1 MASSIRYDEFLRRAR
16 DVHGDLYDY
25 SLAQANYTTYKGEKI
40 PVICPEHGVF
50 YQTPYHH
57 VYRRQGCRACAGNE
71 TVDFPEF
78 LKRAES
84 VHGDD
89 YEYTEAAKHY
99 TSFKGE
105 KIPILCQK
113 HKYRFW
119 KIPAYHVSRFE
130 GCPYCT
136 VDRNNPLNE
145 PIKNIQ
151 SNLETIIE
159 KFLSGGRK
167 RLESNILE
175 FKTSIWQAFHNQEG
189 YLMEDAS
196 SLDGMGIIKAIC
208 AFLNTNGGTLIIG
221 LQDTPKPKLIGIEV
235 DFKFCKIKN
244 KEGDEEL
251 YLNKL
256 ENLIL
261 EKFQD
266 KSLTDNLV
274 SISLHDYDSMVFC
287 VIETKP
293 SKSPMYIY
301 NNKNKDIKFYRRG
314 EAQSIPL
321 NPVEQHIWI
330 GNKER
335 FPEI

>member
-1 MASSIRYDEFLRRAR
+1 MASSVRYDEFLRRAR
-16 DVHGDLYDY
+16 DVHGDLYNY
-25 SLAQANYTTYKGEKI
+25 SLAQANYTTYKEDKI
-40 PVICPEHGVF
+40 PIICSEHGVY

-119 KIPAYHVSRFE
+119 KNPAHHVSRFQ

-151 SNLETIIE
+151 LNLETIIE
-159 KFLSGGRK
+159 KFLSEDIF
-167 RLESNILE
+167 ESNILE
-175 FKTSIWQAFHNQEG
+175 FKTSIWQAFHGAEG
-189 YLMEDAS
+189 HLIEDS
-196 SLDGMGIIKAIC
+196 SLDGMDIIKAIC

-221 LQDTPKPKLIGIEV
+221 LQDTPEPKLIGIEV
-235 DFKFCKIKN
+235 DFKFCKIGI
-244 KEGDEEL
+244 KEGDGEL

-261 EKFQD
+261 SKFRD

-301 NNKNKDIKFYRRG
+301 NDDQNIKFYRRG
-314 EAQSIPL
+314 QAQSIPL